1 MIVTLSA
8 CTGRGTLEETDANAP
23 VTVEDNRTT
32 VTSTETTVITGETSP
47 LTGRKIL
54 SPASFTVKDPQ
65 NSKGLPTKRI
75 EHSYGVAKNG
85 KPHQISVDFQKY
97 FVSTGYKAMCYD
109 TSGKK
114 VLYLTF
120 DCGWENG
127 YTDKCLDVLK
137 EKNVPAA
144 FFCTLDHIKSTPEL
158 IARMIKEDMLLKLDF
173 ENIPNFEYIDEQ
185 YKNAYYDPA
194 SEYSVPYFCGYVGII
209 YNTSMV
215 DGEITDWDCL
225 WDEANRGKI
234 LQFNNPRDAFGT
246 ALYYKGYD
254 VNSYNKAEWE
264 EAKELLKEQKPYV
277 QSYVMDEV
285 FNKMKNGSAAI
296 APYYVGD
303 FLTMYEDNEDLA
315 VVYPKSQTNI
325 FVDAMCIPKVARN
338 KELAEAYINFC
349 LTEQISVAN
358 AEYVYYA
365 SPNVLVK
372 DNEEY
377 IEYMTDVHEDAIEIL
392 YPEGGINA
400 SYYQN
405 LSPEMLA
412 YMNSLWEEL
421 KIENS
426 VGAWVYIFAG
436 LIVGV
441 LLLFGIANGIKKK
454 INSKYY

>member
-1 MIVTLSA
+1 M
-8 CTGRGTLEETDANAP
+8 
-23 VTVEDNRTT
+23 
-32 VTSTETTVITGETSP
+32 
-47 LTGRKIL
+47 
-54 SPASFTVKDPQ
+54 
-65 NSKGLPTKRI
+65 KRI
-75 EHSYGVAKNG
+75 IALVFSVIIFAGLFTSCGNKDEVLVLNVYNWGEYISDGSEGSLDVNKEFEKYYYSSYGQKVKVNYTTYASNEDMYNK
-85 KPHQISVDFQKY
+85 IS
-97 FVSTGYKAMCYD
+97 SGATSYD
-109 TSGKK
+109 
-114 VLYLTF
+114 VI
-120 DCGWENG
+120 
-127 YTDKCLDVLK
+127 
-137 EKNVPAA
+137 VPS
-144 FFCTLDHIKSTPEL
+144 DYM

-173 ENIPNFEYIDEQ
+173 ENIPNFKYIDEQ
-185 YKNAYYDPA
+185 YKNAYYDPT

-209 YNTSMV
+209 YNTTMI
-215 DGEITDWDCL
+215 DGEIDDWDCM
-225 WDEANRGKI
+225 WDEANKGKI

-254 VNSYNKAEWE
+254 VNSYNKEEWE
-264 EAKELLKEQKPYV
+264 EAKELLKEQKPYI

-303 FLTMYEDNEDLA
+303 FLTMYEDNEDLT

-325 FVDAMCIPKVARN
+325 FVDAMCVPKVARN

-377 IEYMTDVHEDAIEIL
+377 IEYMTDIHENAIEIL
-392 YPEGGINA
+392 YPMEGINA

-405 LSPEMLA
+405 LSPEMLS

-436 LIVGV
+436 SIVGI
-441 LLLFGIANGIKKK
+441 LLLLGIINMIKKK

>member
-1 MIVTLSA
+1 MKKIIALVFSA
-8 CTGRGTLEETDANAP
+8 IILAGLFTG
-23 VTVEDNRTT
+23 
-32 VTSTETTVITGETSP
+32 
-47 LTGRKIL
+47 
-54 SPASFTVKDPQ
+54 
-65 NSKGLPTKRI
+65 
-75 EHSYGVAKNG
+75 
-85 KPHQISVDFQKY
+85 
-97 FVSTGYKAMCYD
+97 C
-109 TSGKK
+109 GKK
-114 VLYLTF
+114 DEVLVLNVYNWGEYIS
-120 DCGWENG
+120 DGSEG
-127 YTDKCLDVLK
+127 SLDVNK
-137 EKNVPAA
+137 EFEKYYYNSFGQKVKVNYTTYASNEDMYNKISSGATSYDVIVPS
-144 FFCTLDHIKSTPEL
+144 DYM

-173 ENIPNFEYIDEQ
+173 ENIPNFKYIDDQ
-185 YKNAYYDPA
+185 YKNAYYDPK

-209 YNTSMV
+209 YNTTMI
-215 DGEITDWDCL
+215 DGEIDDWDCM
-225 WDEANRGKI
+225 WDEANKGKI

-246 ALYYKGYD
+246 AFYYKGYD
-254 VNSYNKAEWE
+254 VNSYNKEVWE

-303 FLTMYEDNEDLA
+303 FLTMYEDNQDLA

-325 FVDAMCIPKVARN
+325 FVDAMCVPKVARN

-365 SPNVLVK
+365 SPNILVK

-377 IEYMTDVHEDAIEIL
+377 IEYMSDVHEDAVEIL
-392 YPEGGINA
+392 YPTEGINA
-400 SYYQN
+400 TYYQN
-405 LSPEMLA
+405 LSPEMLS

-441 LLLFGIANGIKKK
+441 LLLLAIINMIKKN

>member
-1 MIVTLSA
+1 MKKIIALVFSA
-8 CTGRGTLEETDANAP
+8 IILAGLFTG
-23 VTVEDNRTT
+23 
-32 VTSTETTVITGETSP
+32 
-47 LTGRKIL
+47 
-54 SPASFTVKDPQ
+54 
-65 NSKGLPTKRI
+65 
-75 EHSYGVAKNG
+75 
-85 KPHQISVDFQKY
+85 
-97 FVSTGYKAMCYD
+97 C
-109 TSGKK
+109 GKK
-114 VLYLTF
+114 DEVLVLNVYNWGEYIS
-120 DCGWENG
+120 DGSEG
-127 YTDKCLDVLK
+127 SLDVNK
-137 EKNVPAA
+137 EFEKYYYNSFGQKVKVNYTTYASNEDMYNKISSGATSYDVIVPS
-144 FFCTLDHIKSTPEL
+144 DYM

-173 ENIPNFEYIDEQ
+173 ENIPNFKYIDDQ
-185 YKNAYYDPA
+185 YKNAYYDPT

-209 YNTSMV
+209 YNTTMI
-215 DGEITDWDCL
+215 DGEIDDWDCM
-225 WDEANRGKI
+225 WDEANKGKI

-254 VNSYNKAEWE
+254 VNSYNKEEWE

-303 FLTMYEDNEDLA
+303 FLTMYEDNQDLA

-325 FVDAMCIPKVARN
+325 FVDAMCVPKVARN

-365 SPNVLVK
+365 SPNILVK

-377 IEYMTDVHEDAIEIL
+377 IEYMSDVHEDAVEIL
-392 YPEGGINA
+392 YPTEGINA
-400 SYYQN
+400 TYYQN
-405 LSPEMLA
+405 LSPEMLS

-441 LLLFGIANGIKKK
+441 LLLLAIINMIKKK

>member
-1 MIVTLSA
+1 MKKIIALVSA
-8 CTGRGTLEETDANAP
+8 A
-23 VTVEDNRTT
+23 
-32 VTSTETTVITGETSP
+32 VILMGM
-47 LTGRKIL
+47 LTGC
-54 SPASFTVKDPQ
+54 
-65 NSKGLPTKRI
+65 
-75 EHSYGVAKNG
+75 G
-85 KPHQISVDFQKY
+85 KADEVLTLNVYNWGEYISDG
-97 FVSTGYKAMCYD
+97 SEG
-109 TSGKK
+109 S
-114 VLYLTF
+114 
-120 DCGWENG
+120 
-127 YTDKCLDVLK
+127 LDVNK
-137 EKNVPAA
+137 EFEKYYYKTYGQKVKVNYTTYASNEDMYNKLSSGATSYDVVIPS
-144 FFCTLDHIKSTPEL
+144 DYM

-173 ENIPNFEYIDEQ
+173 KNIPNFKYIDKQ
-185 YKNAYYDPA
+185 YKNAYYDPT

-209 YNTSMV
+209 YNTSMIDV
-215 DGEITDWDCL
+215 EIEDWDCL

-254 VNSYNKAEWE
+254 VNSYNKSEWN

-303 FLTMYEDNEDLA
+303 FFTMYEDNEDLS

-338 KELAEAYINFC
+338 KRLAEAYINFC
-349 LTEQISVAN
+349 LTEEISVAN
-358 AEYVYYA
+358 AEYVCYA
-365 SPNVLVK
+365 SPNILVK

-377 IEYMTDVHEDAIEIL
+377 IECMTDIHEDAIDIL

-405 LSPEMLA
+405 LSPDMLA
-412 YMNSLWEEL
+412 YMNLLWEEL

-436 LIVGV
+436 LIVGI
-441 LLLFGIANGIKKK
+441 LLLLGLVNMVKKK
-454 INSKYY
+454 IYSRYYNEV

>member
-1 MIVTLSA
+1 MKKIIALVFSVIILAGLFTGCGNKDEVLTL
-8 CTGRGTLEETDANAP
+8 N
-23 VTVEDNRTT
+23 VYNW
-32 VTSTETTVITGETSP
+32 GE
-47 LTGRKIL
+47 
-54 SPASFTVKDPQ
+54 
-65 NSKGLPTKRI
+65 
-75 EHSYGVAKNG
+75 Y
-85 KPHQISVDFQKY
+85 ISDG
-97 FVSTGYKAMCYD
+97 SEG
-109 TSGKK
+109 S
-114 VLYLTF
+114 
-120 DCGWENG
+120 
-127 YTDKCLDVLK
+127 LDVNK
-137 EKNVPAA
+137 EFEKYYYSAYGQKVKVNYTTYASNEDMYNKISSGAA
-144 FFCTLDHIKSTPEL
+144 SYDVVIPSDYM

-173 ENIPNFEYIDEQ
+173 ENIPNFKYIDEQ
-185 YKNAYYDPA
+185 YKNAYYDPT

-209 YNTSMV
+209 YNTAMI
-215 DGEITDWDCL
+215 DGEIDDWDCM
-225 WDEANRGKI
+225 WDEANKGKI

-254 VNSYNKAEWE
+254 VNSYNKAEWD
-264 EAKELLKEQKPYV
+264 EAKELLKQQKPYI

-296 APYYVGD
+296 APYYAGD

-315 VVYPKSQTNI
+315 FVYPKSQTNI

-365 SPNVLVK
+365 SPNMLVK
-372 DNEEY
+372 ENPEY
-377 IEYMTDVHEDAIEIL
+377 IECMTEVHEDAIEIL
-392 YPEGGINA
+392 YPTKGINS

-405 LSPEMLA
+405 LSPEMLS

-441 LLLFGIANGIKKK
+441 LLLLGIVNVIKKK